1 MNQAVKYVM
10 LDTTVA
16 AVKTGLPVLAANM
29 VLMLDSLMQPHAKS
43 AMLHTFAKVERIE
56 SHAQ

>member
-10 LDTTVA
+10 LATTVPA
-16 AVKTGLPVLAANM
+16 EKIGLPVLAANT

-56 SHAQ
+56 SHVQ